1 MSTKCAPLLAD
12 LFLFSYE
19 VEYIE
24 KLVQENYNTCCG
36 LQLDRLIDILTT
48 VTFTLILMQY
58 IPVSLK

>member
-36 LQLDRLIDILTT
+36 LQLDRLIDILTS